1 MTTSLRYCLI
11 IILVL
16 NILSC
21 GTMAVKPN
29 MAVKRN
35 EVGFIERSISPDAP
49 KSEKIMLLDQKD
61 GQFIM
66 IVFLEYLGTTLK
78 GEIQGFRS
86 DCIRNKGYAEFWN
99 ITFYNA
105 SQSPI
110 ELTEW
115 EYHSGF
121 KLANSKS
128 PDKPINKRM
137 GPEGIRNLL
146 GAHVIPVKGS
156 LVQKNSFMCSETNTL
171 ATMEKWVTLKHEG
184 KMYRIVIR
192 QNFDNPQ

>member
-1 MTTSLRYCLI
+1 MTTPIKYCLTAM
-11 IILVL
+11 LMLSV
-16 NILSC
+16 LSC
-21 GTMAVKPN
+21 GTMAVERN

-35 EVGFIERSISPDAP
+35 EVGFIERSKTPDDP
-49 KSEKIMLLDQKD
+49 KSEKIMLLDQQD
-61 GQFIM
+61 GQFIL

-99 ITFYNA
+99 ITLYNA

-115 EYHSGF
+115 EYHSDF

-128 PDKPINKRM
+128 PDKPISKRM
-137 GPEGIRNLL
+137 GPEGIKNLL
-146 GAHVIPVKGS
+146 GGQNVIPVKGS
-156 LVQKNSFMCSETNTL
+156 LVQRNSFMCSEANSL
-171 ATMEKWVTLKHEG
+171 ATMEKWITLRHEG
-184 KMYRIVIR
+184 NMYRIVIR
-192 QNFDNPQ
+192 QNFGNL